1 MRATTACMC
10 EFSCELTA
18 AVTKVMGKLN
28 EVIRTGYL
36 QLSLTD
42 GNTEGK
48 HIVDFEGVCG
58 KDVGKL

>member
-1 MRATTACMC
+1 MC

-36 QLSLTD
+36 QLSLTE
-42 GNTEGK
+42 GNIEGK
-48 HIVDFEGVCG
+48 HIVDFTGVCG